1 MMRNTLHLTSA
12 AEADGNI
19 PELADLLA
27 ASFMLASVPKSSRY
41 SATHHCGSIG

>member
-1 MMRNTLHLTSA
+1 MRGTAHLAGA

-19 PELADLLA
+19 LELAELLA
-27 ASFMLASVPKSSRY
+27 AGLMRASARKSNRY